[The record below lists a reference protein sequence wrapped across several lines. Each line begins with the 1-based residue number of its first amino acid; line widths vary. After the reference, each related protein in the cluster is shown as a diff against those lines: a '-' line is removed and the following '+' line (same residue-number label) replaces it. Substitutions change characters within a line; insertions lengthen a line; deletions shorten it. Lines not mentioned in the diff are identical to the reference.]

1 MIKFGYKI
9 LYMRYLFL
17 LILACVCII
26 SCKKDK
32 YTSAPQISYK
42 SIENNFISS
51 AVTNSGPAFV
61 NFELTDAEGDI
72 GFKGKDTAFIFI
84 KNLLTGLSD
93 SLIFPDLNK
102 IASKNFLGVVN
113 ASLDKVTKCKSL
125 PGNIIHTDTIYYE
138 IYVKDF
144 AKNKSNIIKTG
155 DPVYFRCQ

>member
-1 MIKFGYKI
+1 
-9 LYMRYLFL
+9 MRYLFL
-17 LILACVCII
+17 FSIVCICFI

-42 SIENNFISS
+42 SVENNFINSS
-51 AVTNSGPAFV
+51 ATTGSPNSGPAYV

-72 GFKGKDTAFIFI
+72 GLKGKDTAFVFF

-93 SLIFPDLNK
+93 SLVFPDLNRV
-102 IASKNFLGVVN
+102 AGKNFLGVVN
-113 ASLDKVTKCKSL
+113 TSLDKVTKCKVL
-125 PGNIIHTDTIYYE
+125 PGGILHTDTIYYE

-155 DPVYFRCQ
+155 DPVYYRCQ